1 MANLLELTNEEL
13 KKQLEQ
19 QKHIQVYGNTN
30 QTLYEDTE
38 AETIIYYLPAYM
50 QLQFNSIS
58 KVDYSTLK
66 SDVYCDI
73 NFTLNVKG
81 LADFM
86 IEHLKSN
93 IQFYFNNDDSILLRQ
108 KEAGAEEEEEDELSE
123 DEDEDK
129 IPEIYIDEEIEMRNN
144 DVIYHYLKFNI
155 RKEFVTGMVANVDWT
170 PF

>member
-1 MANLLELTNEEL
+1 MANLLQLTNEEL

-30 QTLYEDTE
+30 QILYEDLQS
-38 AETIIYYLPAYM
+38 ETLIYYLPAYM

-81 LADFM
+81 LPKFIID
-86 IEHLKSN
+86 HLKCN
-93 IQFYFNNDDSILLRQ
+93 IQFYFNNDDSILL
-108 KEAGAEEEEEDELSE
+108 
-123 DEDEDK
+123 
-129 IPEIYIDEEIEMRNN
+129 
-144 DVIYHYLKFNI
+144 
-155 RKEFVTGMVANVDWT
+155 
-170 PF
+170 

>member
-1 MANLLELTNEEL
+1 
-13 KKQLEQ
+13 
-19 QKHIQVYGNTN
+19 
-30 QTLYEDTE
+30 
-38 AETIIYYLPAYM
+38 
-50 QLQFNSIS
+50 
-58 KVDYSTLK
+58 
-66 SDVYCDI
+66 
-73 NFTLNVKG
+73 
-81 LADFM
+81 M